1 MATYSFAAVPENS
14 KGIRRPTAKDEHSE
28 KERERERERESPVA
42 SRNGINANVYLQI
55 RIQFNIEF
63 GKEKMF

>member
-28 KERERERERESPVA
+28 KERERESPVA